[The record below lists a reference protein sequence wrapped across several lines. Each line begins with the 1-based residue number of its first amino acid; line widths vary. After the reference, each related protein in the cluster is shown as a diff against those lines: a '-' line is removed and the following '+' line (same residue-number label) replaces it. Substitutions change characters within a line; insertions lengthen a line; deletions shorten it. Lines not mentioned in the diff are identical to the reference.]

1 MKAKHCYVNANG
13 IRQHYIDY
21 AGEGPVL
28 ILMPGLTANARFF
41 DGLIGAGLAPPLR
54 VIAVDLRGR
63 GETEQPD
70 TGYSMAEHAADI
82 LALMDELGIEQ
93 VNLGGHSFG
102 GLLTYYLA
110 ANFPERFSRC
120 VVIDAPAEVHEGIV
134 EQIQPSLDR
143 LDATFES
150 IDAYLDYVRKMP
162 YFTEGWW
169 DDAAEAYYRSDL
181 RELGDGRV
189 ASVCRPEHIRQA
201 VEATLEPDWPD
212 LVSRIR
218 QPTLLLRATDPF
230 GPPGSPPIL
239 PADQAAR
246 TLARLPDGRLVE
258 LKGNHFTALF
268 GAPARLASAEIVRFL
283 AAE

>member
-1 MKAKHCYVNANG
+1 MKAEHCYVSANG

-21 AGEGPVL
+21 AGEGPAL

-41 DGLIGAGLAPPLR
+41 DGLIRAGLAPALR

-63 GETEQPD
+63 GETDKPD
-70 TGYSMAEHAADI
+70 TGYSMAEHATDI

-110 ANFPERFSRC
+110 AHFPARFSRC
-120 VVIDAPAEVHEGIV
+120 VVIDAPAEVHDGVV

-143 LDATFES
+143 LNATFES

-162 YFTEGWW
+162 YFNEGWW
-169 DDAAEAYYRSDL
+169 NAAAEAYYRSDVRQL
-181 RELGDGRV
+181 ADGCV
-189 ASVCRPEHIRQA
+189 AAVCHPSHIMQA
-201 VEATLEPDWPD
+201 VEATLVPDWPA

-218 QPTLLLRATDPF
+218 QPTLLLRATEPF

-239 PADQAAR
+239 PADQASR
-246 TLARLPDGRLVE
+246 TLARLQNGRLVE
-258 LKGNHFTALF
+258 LEGNHFTALF

-283 AAE
+283 TGD

>member
-1 MKAKHCYVNANG
+1 MKAEHCYVSANG

-21 AGEGPVL
+21 AGEGPAL

-41 DGLIGAGLAPPLR
+41 DGLISAGLAPPLR

-70 TGYSMAEHAADI
+70 SGYSMAEHAADI
-82 LALMDELGIEQ
+82 LALMDELDIEQ

-110 ANFPERFSRC
+110 AHFPARFSRC
-120 VVIDAPAEVHEGIV
+120 VVIDAPAEVHDGV
-134 EQIQPSLDR
+134 VQQIQPSLDR
-143 LDATFES
+143 LNTTFES

-162 YFTEGWW
+162 YFNEGWW
-169 DDAAEAYYRSDL
+169 NAAAEAYYRSDVRQL
-181 RELGDGRV
+181 ADGRV
-189 ASVCRPEHIRQA
+189 AAVCRPSHIMQS
-201 VEATLEPDWPD
+201 VEATRVPDWPA

-218 QPTLLLRATDPF
+218 QPTLLLRATEPF

-239 PADQAAR
+239 PADQASR
-246 TLARLPDGRLVE
+246 TLARLQNGRLVE
-258 LKGNHFTALF
+258 LEGNHFTALF

-283 AAE
+283 TAD

>member
-1 MKAKHCYVNANG
+1 MKAEHCYVSANG

-21 AGEGPVL
+21 AGEGPAL

-41 DGLIGAGLAPPLR
+41 DGLISAGLAPPLR

-70 TGYSMAEHAADI
+70 SGYSMAEHAADI
-82 LALMDELGIEQ
+82 LALMDELDIEQ

-110 ANFPERFSRC
+110 AHFPARFSRC
-120 VVIDAPAEVHEGIV
+120 VVIDAPAEVHDGV
-134 EQIQPSLDR
+134 VQQIQPSLDR
-143 LDATFES
+143 LNTTFES

-162 YFTEGWW
+162 YFDEGWW
-169 DDAAEAYYRSDL
+169 NAAAEAYYRSDVRQL
-181 RELGDGRV
+181 ADGRV
-189 ASVCRPEHIRQA
+189 AAVCRPSHIMQA
-201 VEATLEPDWPD
+201 VEATLVPDWPD

-218 QPTLLLRATDPF
+218 QPTLLFRATEPF

-239 PADQAAR
+239 SADQAAR
-246 TLARLPDGRLVE
+246 TLARLQNGRLVE
-258 LKGNHFTALF
+258 LEGNHFTALF

-283 AAE
+283 TAD

>member
-1 MKAKHCYVNANG
+1 MTAEHRYVNANG

-21 AGEGPVL
+21 AGEGPAL

-41 DGLIGAGLAPPLR
+41 DGLIGAGLAPALR

-63 GETEQPD
+63 GETEKPD
-70 TGYSMAEHAADI
+70 SGYSMAEHAADI
-82 LALMDELGIEQ
+82 LALMDEMGIEQ

-110 ANFPERFSRC
+110 VHFPERFPRC

-143 LDATFES
+143 LNATFES
-150 IDAYLDYVRKMP
+150 IDAFLDYVRKMP

-169 DDAAEAYYRSDL
+169 DDDAEAYYRSDL
-181 RELGDGRV
+181 RQLDDGRV
-189 ASVCRPEHIRQA
+189 ASVCRPEHILQA

-212 LVSRIR
+212 LVSRMR

-246 TLARLPDGRLVE
+246 TLARLPDGHLVE
-258 LKGNHFTALF
+258 LEGNHFTALF
-268 GAPARLASAEIVRFL
+268 GVPARLASAEIVRFL
-283 AAE
+283 TTG

>member
-1 MKAKHCYVNANG
+1 MNAEHRHVNANG

-21 AGEGPVL
+21 AGEGPAL

-41 DGLIGAGLAPPLR
+41 DGLIGAGLAPALR

-63 GETEQPD
+63 GETDQPD

-110 ANFPERFSRC
+110 AHFPERFSRC
-120 VVIDAPAEVHEGIV
+120 VVIDAPAEVHQGIV

-143 LDATFES
+143 LNATFES

-162 YFTEGWW
+162 YFDDGWW
-169 DDAAEAYYRSDL
+169 DDDAEAYYRSDVRGL
-181 RELGDGRV
+181 PDGRV
-189 ASVCRPEHIRQA
+189 ASVCRPEHIMQA

-218 QPTLLLRATDPF
+218 QPTLLLRATDGF

-246 TLARLPDGRLVE
+246 TLARLQNGRLVE
-258 LKGNHFTALF
+258 LEGNHFTALF
-268 GAPARLASAEIVRFL
+268 GAPARQASSEIVRFL
-283 AAE
+283 TAD